1 MLPPGLGEV
10 VFVLNPPVIASLVL
24 KSNPPA
30 PCGVPI
36 SGNSWNHSQPLA
48 ISDCLIRGS
57 QLDSLLSRPFVFR
70 GSLDFVL
77 QLRAEEGMDTV
88 LQSLVLLLG

>member
-1 MLPPGLGEV
+1 MGIPGTILSPLPY
-10 VFVLNPPVIASLVL
+10 
-24 KSNPPA
+24 
-30 PCGVPI
+30 
-36 SGNSWNHSQPLA
+36 
-48 ISDCLIRGS
+48 CLIRGS